1 MYEMSK
7 EEWRRVLIRGSI
19 VGFAGSFLVVLAICL
34 LVGVSLLNSAGCAIL
49 PGVQGSWFYGGTI
62 YLLRSDLADEERRK
76 KVRAGVPRTALPF
89 GPSVKMAA

>member
-19 VGFAGSFLVVLAICL
+19 IGFTGSFLAVFGICL
-34 LVGVSLLNSAGCAIL
+34 LVGVSLLNAAGCAIL

-62 YLLRSDLADEERRK
+62 YLLRADQADEERRK
-76 KVRAGVPRTALPF
+76 KVKAGVPRTALPVE
-89 GPSVKMAA
+89 PSVKMTT